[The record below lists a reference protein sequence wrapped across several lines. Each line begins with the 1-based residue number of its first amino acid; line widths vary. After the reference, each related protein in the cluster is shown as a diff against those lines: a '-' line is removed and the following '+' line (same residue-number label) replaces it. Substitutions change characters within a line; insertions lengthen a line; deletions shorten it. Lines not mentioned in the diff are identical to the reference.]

1 MDIKN
6 LMRQAQEM
14 QKKMQI
20 AQEELAKTEYEG
32 TAGGG
37 MVSVVMSGSGIM
49 KKITI
54 DQELVKAEE
63 KDILEDLI
71 VVATNDAK
79 KKADEASNNSLK
91 SATGNVQLPAGFG
104 F

>member
-14 QKKMQI
+14 QKKMQL
-20 AQEELAKTEYEG
+20 AQEELAKKQYEG

-37 MVSVVMSGSGIM
+37 MVLAVMSGDGIV
-49 KKITI
+49 KKLTV
-54 DQELVKAEE
+54 DLELVKAEE

-71 VVATNDAK
+71 VVAINDAK
-79 KKADEASNNSLK
+79 KKVDEASSNSLK
-91 SATGNVQLPAGFG
+91 SATGNVQLPAGFK

>member
-14 QKKMQI
+14 QKKMQL
-20 AQEELAKTEYEG
+20 AQEEIAKTQYEG
-32 TAGGG
+32 VSGGG
-37 MVSVVMSGSGIM
+37 MVLAVMSGDGVV
-49 KKITI
+49 KKLTI
-54 DQELVKAEE
+54 DSELVKVEE

-71 VVATNDAK
+71 VVAINDAK

-91 SATGNVQLPAGFG
+91 SATGNVQLPAGFK